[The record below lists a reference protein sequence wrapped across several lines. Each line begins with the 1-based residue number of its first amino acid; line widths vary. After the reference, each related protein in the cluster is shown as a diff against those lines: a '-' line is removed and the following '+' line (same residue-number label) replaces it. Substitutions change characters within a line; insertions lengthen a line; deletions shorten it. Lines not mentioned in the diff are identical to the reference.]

1 MAPARIN
8 FGMMHAVSRWDIGSS
23 SLGQPNEAT
32 DLFET
37 VDR

>member
-8 FGMMHAVSRWDIGSS
+8 FGMMHAVSRWDIGFF
-23 SLGQPNEAT
+23 AKAA
-32 DLFET
+32 DET

>member
-23 SLGQPNEAT
+23 LGQPNDAT